1 MLTNADF
8 PVPNTMISLS
18 RFSAWES
25 GYHWVISVLV
35 GTEVSPSHKSAHLL
49 GFGNWSY
56 LYCFLMRV
64 CILQSSF
71 VKYVVEWA
79 CACVFINLAQR
90 RPSSHTPH
98 GQPYLQHPLPSRDF
112 FTEAQVIKVCTQ
124 YCESNSSFSKM
135 LPLFTFC
142 TDFTAVGPRIL
153 SSYISDTDS
162 CVQHLCSA
170 SKITF
175 KGEQTKVSA
184 LCL

>member
-8 PVPNTMISLS
+8 PVPNNMILSLRIWISLS
-18 RFSAWES
+18 DFSFSGNGSFTITYISTLARFWQ
-25 GYHWVISVLV
+25 LK
-35 GTEVSPSHKSAHLL
+35 P
-49 GFGNWSY
+49 Y
-56 LYCFLMRV
+56 LYCFLMQA

-142 TDFTAVGPRIL
+142 TDFTAVGPRIP
-153 SSYISDTDS
+153 SSHISDTDS